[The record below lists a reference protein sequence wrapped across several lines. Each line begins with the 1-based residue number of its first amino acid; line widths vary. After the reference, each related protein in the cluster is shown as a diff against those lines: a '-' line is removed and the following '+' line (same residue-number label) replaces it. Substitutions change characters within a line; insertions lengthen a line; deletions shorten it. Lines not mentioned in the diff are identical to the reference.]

1 MDKKVLILLSASI
14 IIFTWI
20 TIIYMIL
27 KGKRK
32 KASDAIYINRTLKN
46 RVSILFKLY
55 HFFDNFIL
63 TKGYIQRIRRRYEIL
78 CPGDQ
83 KEIARKTISLALI
96 IWTLCMVVLIAI
108 FLRKPTIY
116 SAAITILLVFV
127 INTELIN
134 KVVRKA
140 EIKLLEQLDKFL
152 SDVRHFY
159 YVNGAVDDAILDSLE
174 LTGKE
179 MRVQADKIFEIL
191 SAENIED
198 EVNKYNDTTHNKFL
212 KMFLAQCV
220 SVVNYGDKQVED
232 ESLFLRNIKNLKI
245 DINIELQ
252 KLKKIDFLYSGLV
265 YINIG
270 PVLTLNMIK
279 DWAIYNLPGLESFYN
294 GLGIVLMV
302 IIFIFTIIVYIMC
315 NYLKEI
321 KTLIPKDYS
330 VLETISKLPIIKQA
344 LENYEEKNFGRFE
357 TQRSILKRM
366 GESITPKQLLV
377 QRILYAL
384 ITFLFLITFTFSLH
398 HIRKQDITQNISN
411 VEQLTTA
418 ANTQQKEKMRD
429 VIIEYVDR
437 YKKDAE
443 ITEELIKEKIGD
455 VFNNNLIVNSV
466 SEEVVKRIDKYQNE
480 YFKWYELVII
490 LLITY
495 LAYCFPYWMILFR
508 KKIAKM
514 SMDDEVIQFQ
524 SIILMLMYMD
534 RMTVLN
540 ILEFMEQ
547 FAVIFKDSIRT
558 CINDYASGDLA
569 ALEALKDREKFEPFR
584 RLVDNLIICDKIG
597 LESAFDEIA
606 VDRTNFTEKRKQE
619 NEIHITNRV
628 IIAKLISWIPLIL
641 TIGLYLIVPFIIASL
656 NELLIYKEELQML

>member
-1 MDKKVLILLSASI
+1 MLILLSVSAVI

-20 TIIYMIL
+20 AIIHTII
-27 KGKRK
+27 KSKRL
-32 KASDAIYINRTLKN
+32 KASDAIYINQALKN

-55 HFFDNFIL
+55 HFFDKFIV
-63 TKGYIQRIRRRYEIL
+63 TQGYIRRLRRRYEIL

-83 KEIARKTISLALI
+83 KEIARKTISLALTV
-96 IWTLCMVVLIAI
+96 WTLCTVVLIGI
-108 FLRKPTIY
+108 FLRRPTIY
-116 SAAITILLVFV
+116 TAAITILLVFV

-134 KVVRKA
+134 RVVRKA
-140 EIKLLEQLDKFL
+140 EIKLLVQLDKFL
-152 SDVRHFY
+152 SDVRHY
-159 YVNGAVDDAILDSLE
+159 YYTNGAVDDAILDTLE
-174 LTGKE
+174 QTGRE
-179 MRVQADKIFEIL
+179 MRIQAEKIFEIL
-191 SAENIED
+191 TAENIED
-198 EVNKYNDTTHNKFL
+198 EVSKYNDTTHNNFL

-220 SVVNYGDKQVED
+220 SVINYGDKDIED

-245 DINIELQ
+245 DINIEIQ
-252 KLKKIDFLYSGLV
+252 KLKKIDFLFSGLV

-279 DWAIYNLPGLESFYN
+279 DWAIYNLPSLESFYN
-294 GLGIVLMV
+294 GLGVVLMV
-302 IIFIFTIIVYIMC
+302 IIFVFTVIVYIM
-315 NYLKEI
+315 NNHLKEI
-321 KTLIPKDYS
+321 KNLIPKDYGT
-330 VLETISKLPIIKQA
+330 LEKVSQLPIIKPA
-344 LENYEEKNFGRFE
+344 LVNYEEKNFGKFE
-357 TQRSILKRM
+357 IQRDMLKRM

-377 QRILYAL
+377 QRIIYAFLTFILL
-384 ITFLFLITFTFSLH
+384 IIFTLSLH
-398 HIRKQDITQNISN
+398 HIRRQDIASNIGN

-418 ANTQQKEKMRD
+418 ANTSQIEKMRET
-429 VIIEYVDR
+429 IIEYVDK
-437 YKKDAE
+437 YKENEE
-443 ITEELIKEKIGD
+443 ITEKQIKDKLSED
-455 VFNNNLIVNSV
+455 FNNNLIVNSV
-466 SEEVVKRIDKYQNE
+466 TEEIIKRIDKFQNE

-490 LLITY
+490 LIITY
-495 LAYCFPYWMILFR
+495 FAYCFPYWMILFR
-508 KKIAKM
+508 KQLAKM

-569 ALEALKDREKFEPFR
+569 ALEALKEKERFEPFR

-606 VDRTNFTEKRKQE
+606 VDRTNFTEKRKQD
-619 NEIHITNRV
+619 NEIHLSDRV
-628 IIAKLISWIPLIL
+628 IIAKLVTWVPLIL

-656 NELLIYKEELQML
+656 NELMIYKEELQMI